1 MNADLSLQVGTP
13 GLGEL
18 LLLTPSSVPKACSA
32 RPWEH
37 CARPQAGR
45 PVSGLRLLRPRSV
58 REPEASEIRPDPA
71 AFLLALRPHK
81 AELCPQLQDRSPP
94 GPACLPAK
102 DALRIVRPPGMAHR
116 ALRLASSCVCSP
128 AQPRW
133 SVCLKTPS
141 PWAPPPPATL
151 QQPRG
156 ACLTARSRAQDTA
169 APLHRWGCSTHPGP
183 RMTEE
188 NMTQEDSEP
197 APGRPAPA
205 KSHQRERFTS
215 RKPRARGRDLPAG
228 TTLWAP
234 GALGADTSAHTRA
247 GRRSSARRSLL
258 SVRPGSPPPRPPGH
272 GGLRRTP
279 RAVCVW
285 SGSALRRG
293 PREAPH

>member
-1 MNADLSLQVGTP
+1 M
-13 GLGEL
+13 
-18 LLLTPSSVPKACSA
+18 
-32 RPWEH
+32 
-37 CARPQAGR
+37 
-45 PVSGLRLLRPRSV
+45 
-58 REPEASEIRPDPA
+58 REPEASETRPDPA

-81 AELCPQLQDRSPP
+81 AELCPQLQDKSPP

-128 AQPRW
+128 TQPRW
-133 SVCLKTPS
+133 SVCPETPS
-141 PWAPPPPATL
+141 PWAPQPPSSSHVAPVSL
-151 QQPRG
+151 RDHEPR
-156 ACLTARSRAQDTA
+156 ARLPPFT
-169 APLHRWGCSTHPGP
+169 GSTHPGP

-228 TTLWAP
+228 TTLRAP

-247 GRRSSARRSLL
+247 GRRSRARRSLL
-258 SVRPGSPPPRPPGH
+258 SVRPGSPPPAPAWP
-272 GGLRRTP
+272 RRAP
-279 RAVCVW
+279 ANASCRVRLERKRAQT
-285 SGSALRRG
+285 GS
-293 PREAPH
+293 P

>member
-1 MNADLSLQVGTP
+1 M
-13 GLGEL
+13 
-18 LLLTPSSVPKACSA
+18 
-32 RPWEH
+32 W
-37 CARPQAGR
+37 
-45 PVSGLRLLRPRSV
+45 
-58 REPEASEIRPDPA
+58 EPEASETRPDPA

-102 DALRIVRPPGMAHR
+102 EALRIVRPPGMAHR

-128 AQPRW
+128 AQPHW
-133 SVCLKTPS
+133 SVCPKTPS

-156 ACLTARSRAQDTA
+156 ACLTARSRAQGTA
-169 APLHRWGCSTHPGP
+169 ASLHRWGCSTHPGP

-215 RKPRARGRDLPAG
+215 RKPRARGRDLPVG
-228 TTLWAP
+228 TTLRAP
-234 GALGADTSAHTRA
+234 GALGADTRPALTRA
-247 GRRSSARRSLL
+247 PDAARERAVPCCQSGPAP
-258 SVRPGSPPPRPPGH
+258 RPPRPPGH

-285 SGSALRRG
+285 SGSALRPQTG
-293 PREAPH
+293 SL